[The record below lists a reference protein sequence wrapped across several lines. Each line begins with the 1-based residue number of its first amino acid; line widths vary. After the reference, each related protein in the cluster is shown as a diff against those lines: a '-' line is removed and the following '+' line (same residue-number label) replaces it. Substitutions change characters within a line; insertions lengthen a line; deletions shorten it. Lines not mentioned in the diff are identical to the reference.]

1 MVNGLSISCEGDR
14 VKGKWAFISC
24 EGGGNELLGFLYLV
38 KERGYGVNGFSVSS
52 DGRGKR

>member
-24 EGGGNELLGFLYLV
+24 EGGGNVLLGFLYLV
-38 KERGYGVNGFSVSS
+38 KERGYG
-52 DGRGKR
+52 GKWVFCV